1 LSFPDVSTTV
11 TTLTVGV
18 ALPAEIFVI
27 RDGGATTRTFAILD
41 LKAVVAYA
49 VVIMG

>member
-27 RDGGATTRTFAILD
+27 RDGTPTTRTLAILD
-41 LKAVVAYA
+41 LKAVIAYT
-49 VVIMG
+49 VVISG